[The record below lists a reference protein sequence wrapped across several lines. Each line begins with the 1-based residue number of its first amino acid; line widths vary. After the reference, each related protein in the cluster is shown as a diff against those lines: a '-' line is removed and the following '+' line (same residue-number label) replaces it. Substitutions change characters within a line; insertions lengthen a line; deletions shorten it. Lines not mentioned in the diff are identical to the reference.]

1 MIEFWNTFMSNL
13 MDTSWFEAI
22 AVLLGVA
29 SVWYARRENILV
41 YPTGIV
47 SVLIY
52 VFICFNARLYAD
64 AGINLFYFGMSVYGW
79 YNWTRGGAN
88 STELLITKNNKVQQ
102 WTSVLY
108 TFAAYWAILGLI
120 WLFNRDDTVYM
131 QSYVPW
137 VDSFTTA
144 VFLIG
149 MLLMAKKK
157 VENWVYWIIGDI
169 VSIPLYFMKG
179 LVFTSFQY
187 TVFLVIAI
195 LGYIEWNRRLQ
206 ESHTS

>member
-1 MIEFWNTFMSNL
+1 

-22 AVLLGVA
+22 AVLLGIA

-108 TFAAYWAILGLI
+108 TFTAYWAILGLI

-195 LGYIEWNRRLQ
+195 LGYIEWNRRWK

>member
-1 MIEFWNTFMSNL
+1 

-22 AVLLGVA
+22 AVLLGIA

-79 YNWTRGGAN
+79 YNWTRGGVN

-108 TFAAYWAILGLI
+108 TFTAYWAILGLI

>member
-1 MIEFWNTFMSNL
+1 

-22 AVLLGVA
+22 AVLLGIA

-79 YNWTRGGAN
+79 YNWTGGGVN

-108 TFAAYWAILGLI
+108 TFTAYWAILGLI

>member
-1 MIEFWNTFMSNL
+1 

-22 AVLLGVA
+22 AVLLGIA

-79 YNWTRGGAN
+79 YNWTRGGVN
-88 STELLITKNNKVQQ
+88 RTELLITKNNKVQQ

-108 TFAAYWAILGLI
+108 TFTAYWAILGLI

>member
-1 MIEFWNTFMSNL
+1 

-22 AVLLGVA
+22 AVLLGIA
-29 SVWYARRENILV
+29 SVWYARRDNILV

-79 YNWTRGGAN
+79 YNWTRGGVN

-108 TFAAYWAILGLI
+108 TFTAYWAILGLI

>member
-1 MIEFWNTFMSNL
+1 MSNL

-22 AVLLGVA
+22 AVLLGIA

-79 YNWTRGGAN
+79 YNWTRGGVN

-108 TFAAYWAILGLI
+108 TFTAYWAILGLI